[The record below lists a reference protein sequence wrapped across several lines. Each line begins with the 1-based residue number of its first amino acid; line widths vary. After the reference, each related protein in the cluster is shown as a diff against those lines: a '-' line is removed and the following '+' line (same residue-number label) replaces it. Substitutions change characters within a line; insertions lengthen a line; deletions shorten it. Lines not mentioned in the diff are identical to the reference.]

1 MELDIQLEKYLED
14 YIKIQNSFDFI
25 SLGGSLPL
33 MIYGYIPFREI
44 KDFDII
50 STQYID
56 KNEIIYKAFNI
67 LPPKY
72 PVKGNHITHN
82 RNKFDLYINPNA
94 TYNFIFFEGYNLRL
108 SPLEEILFFKSYHLN
123 KKKTK
128 EDFKTLIN
136 TILNGNTDR

>member
-33 MIYGYIPFREI
+33 MIYGYIPFRQI

-67 LPPKY
+67 LPPKH

-82 RNKFDLYINPNA
+82 RNKFDLYINPKA
-94 TYNFIFFEGYNLRL
+94 TYNFIFF
-108 SPLEEILFFKSYHLN
+108 
-123 KKKTK
+123 
-128 EDFKTLIN
+128 
-136 TILNGNTDR
+136 

>member
-1 MELDIQLEKYLED
+1 MQLDIQLEKYLEE

-33 MIYGYIPFREI
+33 MIYGKIPFRKI

-56 KNEIIYKAFNI
+56 KNEILYKAFNI
-67 LPPKY
+67 LPPEI
-72 PVKGNHITHN
+72 VKSRSTHI
-82 RNKFDLYINPNA
+82 RYKKCYFDLYINPKA
-94 TYNFIFFEGYNLRL
+94 TYDFVFFEGYNLRL
-108 SPLEEILFFKSYHLN
+108 SPIEEILFFKSYHLN
-123 KKKTK
+123 RSKTK

-136 TILNGNTDR
+136 NI